1 MNYKKTTLPNGLR
14 IITVPMKD
22 NPAATVMV
30 MVETGSNYEKPAE
43 NGLSHFLEHMVFK
56 GTEKRP
62 TSRMI
67 FNEVD
72 GLGAQTN
79 AFTANEFTGYY
90 AKAEKNHWKHL
101 LELLSDIYLNP
112 IFPETE
118 IEKERGVILQ
128 EISMYEDQPQAL
140 VWEVAAELVYGDA
153 PAGKSIAGTRENVKK
168 FSRNDFVRYRNLHY
182 VAKKTLIVVAGDISE
197 AELKKEVQ
205 KLFKNVSDKKKAGK
219 EKVKVAQTAP
229 RLKVHKKDTDQM
241 HLVFGMRSFG
251 SSDKR
256 SPALTMLAAILGGGF
271 SSRLY
276 EKLREEMGVCYYV
289 RAGNDRY
296 TDHGLFAV
304 SAGIDPERVEEVVKV
319 VLAECK
325 RLSEEP
331 VSAEDLQRT
340 KDYVAGNMYL
350 GLETTDS
357 LAEFYTI
364 QEIVKGEI
372 LSPKEWERSIRAVS
386 AKDIQKAA
394 RDVFRNERLNLAIV
408 GKVKNEAAL
417 KKLLS
422 F

>member
-1 MNYKKTTLPNGLR
+1 MKYKKTTLPNGLR
-14 IITVPMKD
+14 IITVPMKG

-30 MVETGSNYEKPAE
+30 MVETGSNYEKASE

-56 GTEKRP
+56 GTENRP
-62 TSRMI
+62 TSRLI
-67 FNEVD
+67 FNELD
-72 GLGAQTN
+72 GLGAQSN

-101 LELLSDIYLNP
+101 LELLSDIYLHP

-128 EISMYEDQPQAL
+128 EISMYEDQPQAQ
-140 VWEVAAELVYGDA
+140 VWEVISELVYGDA
-153 PAGKSIAGTRENVKK
+153 PAGKPISGSRENVKK
-168 FSRNDFVRYRNLHY
+168 FSRENFVTYRNTHY

-197 AELKKEVQ
+197 VELKKEVQ
-205 KLFKNVSDKKKAGK
+205 KLFKEIPDKKKVGK
-219 EKVKVAQTAP
+219 EKVLVKQGAP

-251 SSDKR
+251 SKDKR
-256 SPALTMLAAILGGGF
+256 SPALTLLAAILGGGF

-276 EKLREEMGVCYYV
+276 EKLREEMGVAYFV

-296 TDHGLFAV
+296 TDHGLFNV
-304 SAGIDPERVEEVVKV
+304 YAGIDAERLEEVVRV

-325 RLSEEP
+325 RLREESVSEE
-331 VSAEDLQRT
+331 DLKRT

-372 LSPKEWERSIRAVS
+372 LSPAEWEASIRRVT
-386 AKDIQKAA
+386 AKEIQKAA
-394 RDVFRNERLNLAIV
+394 RDVFQDDRLNLAIV
-408 GKVKNEAAL
+408 GKV
-417 KKLLS
+417 
-422 F
+422 